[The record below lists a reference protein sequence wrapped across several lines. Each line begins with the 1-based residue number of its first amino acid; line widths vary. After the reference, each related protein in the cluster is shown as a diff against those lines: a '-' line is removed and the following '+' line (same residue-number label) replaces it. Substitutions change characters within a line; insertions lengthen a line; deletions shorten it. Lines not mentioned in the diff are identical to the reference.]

1 MNTCSDM
8 RDDGNNHSE
17 TYLCAGWLSL
27 MKRLDRHFKQ
37 SPLFRLLLFNGF
49 YCWVHAFETHRSLTY
64 TYLNYNADYTI
75 LPSFHYQYSVVVV
88 RLPDMGY
95 IYTSC
100 RLASLSGYDSFT
112 TSHQPRILYIIIKS
126 TVFFKR
132 DSGKPVKCNRHIYLH
147 NDRACLSPSEKV
159 DSSSTWHILGEVA
172 KGPVCPFSSN
182 MLIEVYFVFPVDG
195 RLQQF
200 VYCWV
205 TLCLAVTIW
214 GPVQPVDTT
223 TVSVT
228 SSRSHLVDH
237 IWCFLQY
244 KHL

>member
-1 MNTCSDM
+1 MDFTAPFFS
-8 RDDGNNHSE
+8 
-17 TYLCAGWLSL
+17 LSVL
-27 MKRLDRHFKQ
+27 SSSSQTPRY
-37 SPLFRLLLFNGF
+37 G
-49 YCWVHAFETHRSLTY
+49 
-64 TYLNYNADYTI
+64 I
-75 LPSFHYQYSVVVV
+75 
-88 RLPDMGY
+88 Y

-132 DSGKPVKCNRHIYLH
+132 DSGKPVKCNIHIYLH

-159 DSSSTWHILGEVA
+159 DSSSTWHILWEVA

-182 MLIEVYFVFPVDG
+182 MLIEVYFAFPVHG
-195 RLQQF
+195 RLVQQF

-244 KHL
+244 KHLWTHAATQVHLTYWTQR